1 LKVDGE
7 ESGEKDGEDPENS
20 TAHAP
25 SLVIRCC
32 TGQVTAEF

>member
-7 ESGEKDGEDPENS
+7 ESGEKDGEGPENS

-25 SLVIRCC
+25 SLVIRSAL
-32 TGQVTAEF
+32 GK